1 MRFGK
6 TVFVMVSMLVFVT
19 GAWAG
24 AASSSSMGSGGARI
38 EKINRHALKSAVLI
52 RQLLAQNGIS
62 AVAATK

>member
-6 TVFVMVSMLVFVT
+6 TVVMVSMLVFGT

-24 AASSSSMGSGGARI
+24 AASSSSMGGGGARI

-62 AVAATK
+62 SVAAAK